1 MALENFEKIE
11 LIPESEVV
19 NDTVEP
25 LEDNSNES
33 NEISDETKRNI

>member
-11 LIPESEVV
+11 LISGTEVV

-25 LEDNSNES
+25 LEDNHNE
-33 NEISDETKRNI
+33 